1 MGCEFMKSARNRFEH
16 TRAARS
22 PLTFTIAALFAL
34 AACGAEFCVAQAG
47 EPIATAAFADG
58 IRHWK
63 NGHNV
68 EKYAAYEPAQVRE
81 IADNLLLYQR
91 ANGGWPP
98 NIDPLRVLSEEERRE
113 LAAER
118 DRQDTSFDNRAT
130 YPEVD
135 YLAAA
140 YQQTKDERYR
150 AAAVRGIEFILAA
163 QYGNGGWP
171 HSYPPVR
178 SKKYHA
184 HVTIVDDVMTGVLGT
199 LRRIASA
206 GPPYDCFDSQ
216 LRERVGQALERG
228 DRCLLNLQVRVRGE
242 LTGWSSQYDSVT
254 LEPTAGRSFELPA
267 LISAESVGVLDYLM
281 AIEQPSPEVC
291 RAIEAGV
298 RWLERSQIR
307 GLRIERVPAETVRY
321 ANHTSRD
328 DVVAIEDPSAPPLWA
343 RFYEIDTNRPFM
355 ANRDGTKVFRLA
367 DVDRERRTG
376 YSWYGAYAARLLER
390 DYPAWQKKWGTP

>member
-1 MGCEFMKSARNRFEH
+1 MKSGRSSIEH
-16 TRAARS
+16 SRAARS
-22 PLTFTIAALFAL
+22 LVGLTLLSMISVTIFGRAIP
-34 AACGAEFCVAQAG
+34 VAQAA
-47 EPIATAAFADG
+47 EPIATAAFGDG

-68 EKYAAYEPAQVRE
+68 ENYSAYEPTQVRQ

-98 NIDPLRVLSEEERRE
+98 NIDPLRVLTEEERRE

-140 YQQTKDERYR
+140 YEQTKDERYR
-150 AAAVRGIEFILAA
+150 DAAARGIEFILTA
-163 QYGNGGWP
+163 QYDNGGWP

-199 LRRIASA
+199 LQRIASA
-206 GPPYDCFDSQ
+206 RPPYDCFDSQ
-216 LRERVGQALERG
+216 LRDRVRLAHERG
-228 DRCLLNLQVRVRGE
+228 DRCLLNLQVRVGGE

-254 LEPTAGRSFELPA
+254 LEPTSARSFELPA

-291 RAIEAGV
+291 RAIAAGV

-307 GLRIERVPAETVRY
+307 GLRIERIPAETVRY
-321 ANHTSRD
+321 ANHTSHD
-328 DVVAIEDPSAPPLWA
+328 DVVAIDDPAAPPLWA

-355 ANRDGTKVFRLA
+355 ANRDGTKVFHLA
-367 DVDRERRTG
+367 EVARERRTG
-376 YSWYGAYAARLLER
+376 YSWYGGYATRLLER